1 MPDGSVTSQRR
12 AVAAL
17 AVCLAA
23 LSGCATTY
31 DSTLVADTAP
41 ATTTT
46 VPTGAAA
53 DLLPRLEAEALGLSS
68 VMIDGGDDEAVSEQ
82 IDSLWTAAR
91 AEVSSARPDLVD
103 GFDQNVALVAKAVR
117 FKRAADADKA
127 ANNLSLLIDAYLS

>member
-1 MPDGSVTSQRR
+1 VLSLV
-12 AVAAL
+12 AVVGL
-17 AVCLAA
+17 A
-23 LSGCATTY
+23 GCATTY
-31 DSTLVADTAP
+31 DSSLAPDTAP

-46 VPTGAAA
+46 LPSGAAA
-53 DLLPRLEAEALGLSS
+53 DLLPRLEASAVGLSS

-91 AEVSSARPDLVD
+91 AEVSSSRPDLVD

-127 ANNLSLLIDAYLS
+127 ANNLSMLVDAFLT

>member
-1 MPDGSVTSQRR
+1 VP
-12 AVAAL
+12 L
-17 AVCLAA
+17 AVVG

-31 DSTLVADTAP
+31 DSTLVADTSP

-46 VPTGAAA
+46 VPSGAAA
-53 DLLPRLEAEALGLSS
+53 DLLPRIESEALNLST

-82 IDSLWTAAR
+82 IGSLWTAAR

-127 ANNLSLLIDAYLS
+127 ANNLSMLVDAS